1 MRYFNNESKNILKV
15 ATDTAKHEKRKVL
28 TLQQFYLSS
37 LRNPQIES
45 LLNQMQVDTRKLK
58 VLLKEEIASS
68 DASNKMNEGDA
79 GKDMEFSPYLLKF
92 LQEITNYYKKK
103 LKLMKENNIN
113 ESQALIEPY
122 DLILCLFTLSRND
135 QAELKPII
143 SVQNSIFDCSIKSDN
158 GSYQEFVVEI
168 NDICS
173 KNMREKLNLKEEY
186 SLDSK
191 LDNDSESNQNN
202 YPTDTKTQVKED
214 ISLYSF
220 ADNLNES
227 YKSGKFESNVIGREG
242 EISNL
247 IKVLSRRKKNNPILV
262 GENGVGKS
270 VLIEKFVSDLVENK
284 VPDVLK
290 GAEVWSLNVS
300 KLISG
305 TKYRGDF
312 EKRMNALID
321 QLAAKPNNIL
331 FIDNIQQ
338 ILNAGSSGT
347 QGLDIASLLQQPLSD
362 GLFKCVGSIG
372 FDEYNKIFSTDKG
385 LSRRFQKITVDEPS
399 KEKTIDILKNISP
412 SYEKHHNIKISQ
424 EILETI
430 VMLSDRYLHHRN
442 FPDKA
447 IDLLDEIGALYS
459 SKQKKG
465 DTATINDVYEVVSQ
479 QANIKLVNEKSQI
492 IKLKHLEK
500 NLKSKVHGQD
510 EAVKT
515 LTKAVLTA
523 KAGLNNPKKPYG
535 SFLFLGPTGVGKTE
549 ITLKLAEELGM
560 KLHRFDMS
568 EYMEEHS
575 VSKLIGTPPGYI
587 GHEEGGQLTDAI
599 DKEPYSIILFDEI
612 EKANKTIYN
621 TLLQV
626 LDNGFLKDSKGK
638 SVSFRNTII
647 VMTSNAGAGDL
658 EKTNMGF
665 DITSSNKA
673 EIDTSVYKSFF
684 SPEFRNRL
692 SSVVTFNYLEEK
704 IVLKIVDKFI
714 TELQEQITEKKV
726 ELTLS
731 PSAKKW
737 LMEKGYDKNMGARPM
752 ERTINEYIKQPLSY
766 ELLFGE
772 LADGGKVKVGK
783 KGNELTFVFN

>member
-1 MRYFNNESKNILKV
+1 
-15 ATDTAKHEKRKVL
+15 
-28 TLQQFYLSS
+28 
-37 LRNPQIES
+37 
-45 LLNQMQVDTRKLK
+45 
-58 VLLKEEIASS
+58 
-68 DASNKMNEGDA
+68 
-79 GKDMEFSPYLLKF
+79 
-92 LQEITNYYKKK
+92 
-103 LKLMKENNIN
+103 
-113 ESQALIEPY
+113 
-122 DLILCLFTLSRND
+122 
-135 QAELKPII
+135 
-143 SVQNSIFDCSIKSDN
+143 
-158 GSYQEFVVEI
+158 
-168 NDICS
+168 
-173 KNMREKLNLKEEY
+173 
-186 SLDSK
+186 
-191 LDNDSESNQNN
+191 
-202 YPTDTKTQVKED
+202 
-214 ISLYSF
+214 
-220 ADNLNES
+220 
-227 YKSGKFESNVIGREG
+227 
-242 EISNL
+242 
-247 IKVLSRRKKNNPILV
+247 
-262 GENGVGKS
+262 
-270 VLIEKFVSDLVENK
+270 
-284 VPDVLK
+284 
-290 GAEVWSLNVS
+290 
-300 KLISG
+300 
-305 TKYRGDF
+305 
-312 EKRMNALID
+312 
-321 QLAAKPNNIL
+321 
-331 FIDNIQQ
+331 
-338 ILNAGSSGT
+338 
-347 QGLDIASLLQQPLSD
+347 LDIASLLQQPLSD